1 MPQKKYDL
9 TSERGNI
16 EKDFKTEV
24 DRNFRFYSRQIP
36 AGYRRPYR

>member
-16 EKDFKTEV
+16 EKDFKTEA
-24 DRNFRFYSRQIP
+24 DRQKHLDEIVNADYHQ
-36 AGYRRPYR
+36 RR